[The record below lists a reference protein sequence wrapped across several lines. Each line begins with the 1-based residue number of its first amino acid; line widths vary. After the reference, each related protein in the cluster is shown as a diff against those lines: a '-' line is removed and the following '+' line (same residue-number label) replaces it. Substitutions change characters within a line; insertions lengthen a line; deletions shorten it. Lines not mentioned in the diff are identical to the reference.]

1 MWAVSK
7 APENGASNPHFFIG
21 PLLYYDHTT
30 GTDPIF
36 TSLCRFHSKTL
47 TIQFSRG
54 YVPTHGGAVGTGRA
68 SDLRFTGHRF

>member
-30 GTDPIF
+30 GTDPIC
-36 TSLCRFHSKTL
+36 TSLRRFHSKTL
-47 TIQFSRG
+47 TIQF
-54 YVPTHGGAVGTGRA
+54 PTHGGAVGTGRA